1 VKIGKF
7 IRFIVIFGRINSRI
21 QTFGNYLFI
30 IQLLKKQ
37 LLKTIRE
44 SDRSSLVHTVFLVT
58 YCVAAIFIFTL
69 LEFFLQLNAAEQSG
83 STSMLCYAMLLKRL
97 SVLFDTPD
105 IFSFVFKGSQFVE

>member
-21 QTFGNYLFI
+21 QTLTFGNYLFI

-58 YCVAAIFIFTL
+58 YCVAAIFVFTL
-69 LEFFLQLNAAEQSG
+69 PEFFLQLKAAEQF
-83 STSMLCYAMLLKRL
+83 LVQNLRVCYAMLCY
-97 SVLFDTPD
+97 
-105 IFSFVFKGSQFVE
+105 